1 MPASRPPGPAGSART
16 SAAAGSPGVGR
27 ARQARIYQAGVSGR
41 RPRVP
46 VAWTRLEA
54 TARRAM
60 SRAAYAYVAGAAG
73 LEETMAAN
81 REGFGRWRIVPRV
94 LRDVSARDPG
104 VELFGRRLPGPLLL
118 CPVGV
123 LELAHPEADVAVA
136 RAAAAEGVP
145 MIISNQ
151 ASRPMEEIAAAM
163 GDAPRWFQLYWST
176 EDRVVESLV
185 ARAEAIGA
193 GAIVV
198 TLDTTMLGWR
208 PRDLDLAWLPF
219 AHGQGIAQYT
229 SDPGFGRVVSER
241 LAAAGGARAT
251 PRPTLAAVRTLVDIT
266 RAHPGRFLANLRSP
280 RPRAAVETFLDTY
293 SRPSLTWDDLAFV
306 RARTDL
312 PILLKGVLHPDDA
325 TRALDAGMDGI
336 VVSNHGGRQVDG
348 AIAAVD
354 ALPGVAA
361 AVAGRAPVLLDSG
374 VRGGA
379 DAFKA
384 LALGASAVCIGRP
397 YVYGLAIGGTEGVR
411 EVVQNLQAEFD
422 LTLGL
427 AGLTSAAAIGP
438 DALVRVP

>member
-1 MPASRPPGPAGSART
+1 
-16 SAAAGSPGVGR
+16 VGR
-27 ARQARIYQAGVSGR
+27 ARQARIYQEGVSGR
-41 RPRVP
+41 RPRIP
-46 VAWTRLEA
+46 VAWARLEQA
-54 TARRAM
+54 ARRAM

-104 VELFGRRLPGPLLL
+104 IELFGRRLPAPLLL

-123 LELAHPEADVAVA
+123 LEMAHPEADVAVA

-145 MIISNQ
+145 LIISNQ

-176 EDRVVESLV
+176 EDSVVESLG
-185 ARAEAIGA
+185 ARAEACGCE
-193 GAIVV
+193 AIVV

-219 AHGQGIAQYT
+219 AHGLGIAQYT
-229 SDPGFGRVVSER
+229 SDPAFGDAVGRRIASPPGER
-241 LAAAGGARAT
+241 PV
-251 PRPTLAAVRTLVDIT
+251 PRPTLAALRTLIDIT
-266 RAHPGRFLANLRSP
+266 RAHPGGFLANLRSP
-280 RPRAAVETFLDTY
+280 RPRATVETFLDTY
-293 SRPSLTWDDLAFV
+293 SRPSLTWADLAFV
-306 RARTDL
+306 RSRTRL

-325 TRALDAGMDGI
+325 VRALAEGADGI

-348 AIAAVD
+348 AIAAID
-354 ALPGVAA
+354 ALPAVAE

-374 VRGGA
+374 VRSGA

-397 YVYGLAIGGTEGVR
+397 YVYGLALGGSDGVR
-411 EVVQNLQAEFD
+411 DVIANLVAELD
-422 LTLGL
+422 LTMGLSGL
-427 AGLTSAAAIGP
+427 ASVSEIGR
-438 DALVRVP
+438 DALVPAPA